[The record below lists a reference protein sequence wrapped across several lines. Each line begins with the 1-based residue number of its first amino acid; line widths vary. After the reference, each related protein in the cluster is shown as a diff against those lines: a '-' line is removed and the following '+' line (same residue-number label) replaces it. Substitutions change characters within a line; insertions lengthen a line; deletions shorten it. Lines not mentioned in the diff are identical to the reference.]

1 MKRVLAGALAA
12 LLFGAPAAFAIDPI
26 PGSITYHGQPRTK
39 LKKAPVGSPVYNDFF
54 SGVQQ
59 YHETYIIQPDRT
71 LKLVDRQIISLPND

>member
-1 MKRVLAGALAA
+1 MKTLLAGVAA
-12 LLFGAPAAFAIDPI
+12 TLLLGAPAAFAIEPI

-54 SGVQQ
+54 SGTEQ

-71 LKLVDRQIISLPND
+71 LKLVDRQIVSLPND